1 MQHFPFPLTAPSP
14 VRAPAVTPRSPRWN
28 LGSVAAAVALLGGLH
43 SSGAWALELGR
54 VAVRSGLGEPLQAEL
69 EITRITAEE
78 RASLQIGVAPA
89 TQFQAANVE
98 RSPVLNGVTFEVV
111 QRPDGRTVVRI
122 GGNQA
127 VTTPFVDLLVQ
138 AQSSSGTLQRSY
150 TLLFDPP
157 DLRTPPSA
165 PEPVPAATTATTS
178 EAADT
183 TRRTAAAPRRNTA
196 TPQAATRGVRVRTG
210 DTASEL
216 ANARRYRGV
225 SLDQMLVGMLRA
237 NPNAFIDNNI
247 NRLKTGA
254 VLDVPSRA
262 DVAAINPDEAR
273 QLIAAQSR
281 DFNEFRRRL
290 AGAAQPQQANAERQA
305 SGQVQT
311 EVSEPKAAA
320 TPADKL
326 TLSKPTAPAAA
337 PTPEDKIAADKQ
349 QAERQAREAELNRN
363 LQELQ
368 KIDQATANTE
378 APTTAPEVAPPPPE
392 VQAPEVPSIV
402 PPLPTV
408 VPLPEP
414 TEAPTPAPTPEPESL
429 WTNPWV
435 LGGAG
440 GLAATALGGLAF
452 WRWRQRK
459 QAQTAEEATPF
470 AAALAAA
477 TPPTLLATVD
487 DETDGATEAAA
498 LTEAPTEVA
507 TEPPTE
513 AVTEAPSEEPVD
525 PVAEADVFLSYGRDR
540 QAEEILL
547 EALRTEPDRLEIY
560 HKLLD
565 IQAQRGDQSAFEA
578 LAKDVY
584 ALTQGDGPDWEVARE
599 MGYALDPDNPLYR
612 GRDAAAALAAKAAAD
627 AAARAAAEAA
637 APPTL
642 DFDLNLPPAA
652 EPATDAAASDFDFNF
667 DDDNLNPAPAAAP
680 TSNVDDPFNLGL
692 DDTPLPA
699 PTTAPA
705 STAVADDM
713 DFDFDLDDEPP
724 PPATTSP
731 NDIGLNFDTEPAT
744 PAPTEPVPE
753 ANFDELPDLD
763 DLENAPA
770 GPNPL
775 ETKLSLAQEFEA
787 IGDEEGAR
795 SLAEEVVKE
804 ATGDLQARAQA
815 FLARLV

>member
-1 MQHFPFPLTAPSP
+1 MAPSP
-14 VRAPAVTPRSPRWN
+14 TLVPVVTLRSPRWS
-28 LGSVAAAVALLGGLH
+28 LGHVATAVALLGGLH
-43 SSGAWALELGR
+43 GSGAWALELGR
-54 VAVRSGLGEPLQAEL
+54 VAVQSNLGEPLQAEL

-89 TQFQAANVE
+89 AQFQAANVE
-98 RSPVLNGVTFEVV
+98 RSPALNGIKFDVV
-111 QRPDGRTVVRI
+111 QSPDGRTVVRI
-122 GGNQA
+122 TGNQT
-127 VTTPFVDLLVQ
+127 VGTPFVDLLVQ
-138 AQSSSGTLQRSY
+138 ARSSSGTSQRNY

-157 DLRTPPSA
+157 NLRTPPAA
-165 PEPVPAATTATTS
+165 PEPVAAATTT
-178 EAADT
+178 
-183 TRRTAAAPRRNTA
+183 P
-196 TPQAATRGVRVRTG
+196 PQAATPPRRNVAARPNLRGVRVRTG

-225 SLDQMLVGMLRA
+225 SLEQMLVGMLRT

-254 VLDVPSRA
+254 VLDMPSHA
-262 DVAAINPDEAR
+262 DVAAVNPDEAQ

-311 EVSEPKAAA
+311 EVNEPKAATA
-320 TPADKL
+320 PTDKL
-326 TLSKPTAPAAA
+326 TLSKPATPAAG
-337 PTPEDKIAADKQ
+337 PTPEDKIAADKE
-349 QAERQAREAELNRN
+349 QAEREAREAELKRN

-368 KIDQATANTE
+368 KIDQATPET
-378 APTTAPEVAPPPPE
+378 PTAAPEVAPP
-392 VQAPEVPSIV
+392 APEVEVPETPSVV
-402 PPLPTV
+402 PPLPAV

-414 TEAPTPAPTPEPESL
+414 TEPPTPAPKTDSL
-429 WTNPWV
+429 LTNPWL

-452 WRWRQRK
+452 WRLRKRK
-459 QAQTAEEATPF
+459 QALPAEETTPF

-487 DETDGATEAAA
+487 DDEPPANTP
-498 LTEAPTEVA
+498 APTEPETPA
-507 TEPPTE
+507 PTEPATTEPP
-513 AVTEAPSEEPVD
+513 PPEPVD

-547 EALRTEPDRLEIY
+547 EALRTEPDRLAIY
-560 HKLLD
+560 HKLLE

-584 ALTQGDGPDWEVARE
+584 ALTQGNGPDWETARE
-599 MGYALDPDNPLYR
+599 MGYSLDPDNPLYR
-612 GRDAAAALAAKAAAD
+612 SQDVAAALAAKVAAD
-627 AAARAAAEAA
+627 AAARAAEEAA
-637 APPTL
+637 TPPAL

-652 EPATDAAASDFDFNF
+652 EPTADNTTNDFDFDF
-667 DDDNLNPAPAAAP
+667 DDPNLNPTPAIASP
-680 TSNVDDPFNLGL
+680 LTNDDDPFNLGL
-692 DDTPLPA
+692 DDTPAPTAAPA
-699 PTTAPA
+699 PTT
-705 STAVADDM
+705 TETM
-713 DFDFDLDDEPP
+713 DFDFDLDAELPPEPT
-724 PPATTSP
+724 ASP
-731 NDIGLNFDTEPAT
+731 NDISLNFDTEPTT
-744 PAPTEPVPE
+744 PAPTQAPPE
-753 ANFDELPDLD
+753 ANFDELPDLE
-763 DLENAPA
+763 DLENAQP

-795 SLAEEVVKE
+795 SLAEEVAKE

>member
-1 MQHFPFPLTAPSP
+1 MQHSPFLLTAPSP
-14 VRAPAVTPRSPRWN
+14 VPVSVVTARSPRWN
-28 LGSVAAAVALLGGLH
+28 LGHVATAVALLGVLH
-43 SSGAWALELGR
+43 SPGAWALELGR
-54 VAVRSGLGEPLQAEL
+54 VAVQSSLGEPLQAEL

-78 RASLQIGVAPA
+78 RLSLQIGVAPA
-89 TQFQAANVE
+89 AQFQAANVE
-98 RSPVLNGVTFEVV
+98 RSPALNGVKFDVV

-122 GGNQA
+122 SGNQA
-127 VTTPFVDLLVQ
+127 VNTPFVDLLVQ
-138 AQSSSGTLQRSY
+138 AQSSSGTSQRSY

-157 DLRTPPSA
+157 DLRTPA
-165 PEPVPAATTATTS
+165 PEPVPAATTPAPAVG
-178 EAADT
+178 AAPQA
-183 TRRTAAAPRRNTA
+183 TAAPARNAAARPAP
-196 TPQAATRGVRVRTG
+196 RGVRVRAG
-210 DTASEL
+210 DTASQL

-254 VLDVPSRA
+254 VLDIPSRA

-305 SGQVQT
+305 SGQVQA
-311 EVSEPKAAA
+311 EVSEPKTAAA
-320 TPADKL
+320 PTDKL

-337 PTPEDKIAADKQ
+337 PTPEDQIAADKER
-349 QAERQAREAELNRN
+349 AEREAREAELKRN

-368 KIDQATANTE
+368 QIDQASAETPTA
-378 APTTAPEVAPPPPE
+378 APEVAPP
-392 VQAPEVPSIV
+392 APEVEVPETPSIV
-402 PPLPTV
+402 PPLPAV

-414 TEAPTPAPTPEPESL
+414 TEPPTPAPTPEPESL
-429 WTNPWV
+429 LSNPWL

-440 GLAATALGGLAF
+440 GLAAAALGGLAF

-459 QAQTAEEATPF
+459 QAQPAEEATPF

-487 DETDGATEAAA
+487 DDEPPAD
-498 LTEAPTEVA
+498 TEAPTEA
-507 TEPPTE
+507 QTPAPTEPP
-513 AVTEAPSEEPVD
+513 VTEPPPPEPVD

-547 EALRTEPDRLEIY
+547 EALRTEPDRLAIY
-560 HKLLD
+560 HKLLE

-584 ALTQGDGPDWEVARE
+584 ALTQGNGPDWEIARE

-612 GRDAAAALAAKAAAD
+612 SQDAAAALAAKAAAD
-627 AAARAAAEAA
+627 AAVRAAEEAA
-637 APPTL
+637 TPPAL

-652 EPATDAAASDFDFNF
+652 EPAADSAASDFDFDF
-667 DDDNLNPAPAAAP
+667 DDPSLNPAPATAAP
-680 TSNVDDPFNLGL
+680 LASDDDPFNLGL
-692 DDTPLPA
+692 DDTPAPTVAPA
-699 PTTAPA
+699 PAA
-705 STAVADDM
+705 ADPM
-713 DFDFDLDDEPP
+713 DFDFDLDATVPEPT
-724 PPATTSP
+724 ASP
-731 NDIGLNFDTEPAT
+731 NDIGLDFNTEPAT
-744 PAPTEPVPE
+744 PAPTEPAPE
-753 ANFDELPDLD
+753 ANFDELPNLE

-795 SLAEEVVKE
+795 SLAEEVAKE

>member
-1 MQHFPFPLTAPSP
+1 MQHSPFLLTAPSP
-14 VRAPAVTPRSPRWN
+14 VPVSVVTARSPRWN
-28 LGSVAAAVALLGGLH
+28 LGHVATAVALLGVLH
-43 SSGAWALELGR
+43 SPGAWALELGR
-54 VAVRSGLGEPLQAEL
+54 VAVQSSLGEPLQAEL

-78 RASLQIGVAPA
+78 RLSLQIGVAPA
-89 TQFQAANVE
+89 AQFQAANVE
-98 RSPVLNGVTFEVV
+98 RSPALNGVKFDVV

-122 GGNQA
+122 SGNQA
-127 VTTPFVDLLVQ
+127 VNTPFVDLLVQ
-138 AQSSSGTLQRSY
+138 AQSSSGTSQRSY

-157 DLRTPPSA
+157 DLRTPA
-165 PEPVPAATTATTS
+165 PEPVPAATTPAP
-178 EAADT
+178 AAGAAPQA
-183 TRRTAAAPRRNTA
+183 TAAPARNAAARPAP
-196 TPQAATRGVRVRTG
+196 RGVRVRAG
-210 DTASEL
+210 DTASQL

-254 VLDVPSRA
+254 VLDMPSRA
-262 DVAAINPDEAR
+262 DVASINPDEAR

-652 EPATDAAASDFDFNF
+652 EPAADAAASDFDFNF
-667 DDDNLNPAPAAAP
+667 DDDHLNPAPTAAA
-680 TSNVDDPFNLGL
+680 NVDDPFNLGL
-692 DDTPLPA
+692 DDTPPPA

-744 PAPTEPVPE
+744 PAPTERVPE

>member
-1 MQHFPFPLTAPSP
+1 MQHSPFLLTAPSP
-14 VRAPAVTPRSPRWN
+14 VPVSVVTARSPRWN
-28 LGSVAAAVALLGGLH
+28 LGHVATAVALLGVLH
-43 SSGAWALELGR
+43 SPGAWALELGR
-54 VAVRSGLGEPLQAEL
+54 VAVQSSLGEPLQAEL

-78 RASLQIGVAPA
+78 RLSLQIGVAPA
-89 TQFQAANVE
+89 AQFQAANVE
-98 RSPVLNGVTFEVV
+98 RSPALNGVRFDVV

-122 GGNQA
+122 SGNQA
-127 VTTPFVDLLVQ
+127 VNTPFVDLLVQ
-138 AQSSSGTLQRSY
+138 AQSSSGTSQRSY

-157 DLRTPPSA
+157 DLRTPA
-165 PEPVPAATTATTS
+165 PEPVPAATTPAP
-178 EAADT
+178 AAGAAPQA
-183 TRRTAAAPRRNTA
+183 TAAPARNAAARPAP
-196 TPQAATRGVRVRTG
+196 RGVRVRAG
-210 DTASEL
+210 DTASQL

-254 VLDVPSRA
+254 VLDMPSRA

-305 SGQVQT
+305 SGQVQA

-320 TPADKL
+320 APADKL
-326 TLSKPTAPAAA
+326 TLSKPAAPTAA
-337 PTPEDKIAADKQ
+337 PTPEDKIAADKER
-349 QAERQAREAELNRN
+349 AEREAREAELKRN

-368 KIDQATANTE
+368 KIDQAATETPTA
-378 APTTAPEVAPPPPE
+378 APEVAPTVPE
-392 VQAPEVPSIV
+392 VEVPEAPSVV
-402 PPLPTV
+402 PPLPAV
-408 VPLPEP
+408 LPLPEP
-414 TEAPTPAPTPEPESL
+414 TEAPTPAPTPEPDSL
-429 WTNPWV
+429 LTNPWL

-440 GLAATALGGLAF
+440 GLAAAALGGLAF

-459 QAQTAEEATPF
+459 QAQPAEEATPF

-487 DETDGATEAAA
+487 DNEAPAD
-498 LTEAPTEVA
+498 TEAPTEPDTPAPTEPAA
-507 TEPPTE
+507 TEPPL
-513 AVTEAPSEEPVD
+513 SEPVD

-547 EALRTEPDRLEIY
+547 EALRTEPDRLAIY
-560 HKLLD
+560 HKLLE

-584 ALTQGDGPDWEVARE
+584 ALTQGDGPDWEIARE

-612 GRDAAAALAAKAAAD
+612 SQDAAAALAAKAD
-627 AAARAAAEAA
+627 AAARAAEEAA
-637 APPTL
+637 TPPAL

-652 EPATDAAASDFDFNF
+652 EPAAASDFDFDF
-667 DDDNLNPAPAAAP
+667 DDPSLNPAPATTAP
-680 TSNVDDPFNLGL
+680 LASDDDPFNLGL
-692 DDTPLPA
+692 DDTPAPTVAPA
-699 PTTAPA
+699 PA
-705 STAVADDM
+705 ADPM
-713 DFDFDLDDEPP
+713 DFDFDLDAGLPEP
-724 PPATTSP
+724 TTSP
-731 NDIGLNFDTEPAT
+731 NDIGLDFNTEPAT
-744 PAPTEPVPE
+744 PAPTEPAPE
-753 ANFDELPDLD
+753 ANFDELPNLE

-795 SLAEEVVKE
+795 SLAEEVAKE